1 MTVEVNNDRVAY
13 VLTYDADV
21 VKGRKADLRC
31 TNPNNME
38 DVSTR
43 DGFDNDGNVVVT
55 FPLDYS
61 GETEVT
67 ISGSEGGEDTGTI
80 QV

>member
-1 MTVEVNNDRVAY
+1 MTVEISNDRVAY
-13 VLTYDADV
+13 VLTYDDDV
-21 VKGRKADLRC
+21 VKGSKADLRC
-31 TNPNNME
+31 TNPSNME

-43 DGFDNDGNVVVT
+43 EGFDNDGNVVVS
-55 FPLDYS
+55 FPLDYT

-67 ISGSEGGEDTGTI
+67 ITGSEGGEDTGTI